1 MTENAE
7 RSQRKGLTGAPN
19 LRPAAVVQCLALK
32 GRRGWMPLPFW
43 RGVQRGFSCRAVPAF
58 SAAFRGAM
66 ILLAVL
72 VASGERALAVVE
84 IDITRG
90 NLQPIPIAIPI
101 FTGGSLSDQQLGL
114 KIADVVAADLERSGL
129 FTPLDRASFI
139 ERMTDINRRPRFE
152 DWRAIKAQA
161 LVFAHV
167 ERGKG
172 GQIKTVFRL
181 YDVYAGKQLIGQEFI
196 LRKHEIRRAGHI
208 IADAVYKRLTGES
221 GYFDTQIAFIDER
234 GPKDKRIKRLSIM
247 DQDGHNLRHLTS
259 GRSLVLTPR
268 FSPTRKEITFLSYGQ
283 SQPRVYLLNPQTGQ
297 REIVGDFPGMSFS
310 PRFSPDGNQIIMS
323 LQQGGNSNI
332 HVMDLR
338 SRKLTRLTRSQA
350 IDTSPSFSPDG
361 RQIVFESN
369 RTGRQQLFVMNS
381 DGSNQ
386 RRISFGEGRYA
397 TPVWSPRGDLIAF
410 TKQISGR
417 FLIGVMRPDGS
428 GERILTEGYHN
439 EGPTWAPNGRVI
451 MFFRE
456 SPGVQGGPKLYTV
469 DLTGYNERIVPTP
482 SFGSDPAWSPL
493 IN

>member
-1 MTENAE
+1 MKNGETSKLHNLIPALFSILE
-7 RSQRKGLTGAPN
+7 RRLHAVFPIVLTPLFAAALGGVMIVFVGLM
-19 LRPAAVVQCLALK
+19 AL
-32 GRRGWMPLPFW
+32 
-43 RGVQRGFSCRAVPAF
+43 S
-58 SAAFRGAM
+58 
-66 ILLAVL
+66 
-72 VASGERALAVVE
+72 ERARAVVE

-90 NLQPIPIAIPI
+90 TLQPIPIAIPI
-101 FTGGSLSDQQLGL
+101 FTGRTLSDQQLGL
-114 KIADVVAADLERSGL
+114 KIADIVSADLQRSGL
-129 FTPLDRASFI
+129 FRPLDRNSFI

-152 DWRAIKAQA
+152 DWRVIKAQA

-167 ERGKG
+167 ERLPG
-172 GQIKTVFRL
+172 GRIKTIFRL

-196 LRKHEIRRAGHI
+196 LRKHEHRRAGHI
-208 IADAVYKRLTGES
+208 IADAIYQRLTGES

-234 GPKDKRIKRLSIM
+234 GPKHKRIKRLSIM

-268 FSPTRKEITFLSYGQ
+268 FSPTRKEITFLSYAQG
-283 SQPRVYLLNPQTGQ
+283 QPRVYLLNPQTGQ
-297 REIVGDFPGMSFS
+297 REIVGDFPGMSFA
-310 PRFSPDGNQIIMS
+310 PRFSPDGNKIIMS
-323 LQQGGNSNI
+323 LQQGSNSNI

-338 SRKLTRLTRSQA
+338 TRQLRQLTNSQA

-369 RTGRQQLFVMNS
+369 RTGTQQLFVMNS

-410 TKQISGR
+410 TKQLAGR

-456 SPGVQGGPKLYTV
+456 TPGPEGGPKLYTV

-493 IN
+493 ID